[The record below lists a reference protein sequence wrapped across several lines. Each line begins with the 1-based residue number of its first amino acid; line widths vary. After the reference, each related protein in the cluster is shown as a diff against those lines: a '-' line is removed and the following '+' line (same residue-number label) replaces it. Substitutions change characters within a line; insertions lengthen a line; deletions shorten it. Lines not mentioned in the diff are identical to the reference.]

1 MDKVED
7 TARQEASLL
16 EIDVMAPP
24 ESGSGGYRPAPGL
37 PGGYTPFPKPRDIE
51 GEIPDEIK
59 LGAEI
64 LIGFTPAGVAI
75 DFKDLAIAIEEN
87 DPVLAIAAGIG
98 FIPVV
103 GDLFKVPYK
112 MGRASAKQAKY
123 LKKLEK
129 ELGSDGIDQIRK
141 KTSDTTQAA
150 AKASR
155 VIRVLEPKIILDAN
169 DDFRRAVYPIVVD
182 GHDYVVTLVK
192 RSYGAPV
199 QVSFNV
205 PGAEGFPM
213 TGLGKVWRVYE
224 GTLDTVKD
232 FSKRFPNEKSFSF
245 SGAVQGGP
253 RPTPGEATKRARAFS
268 TMFKR
273 KMSRDPELAAMVK
286 GVRDASR
293 HGDANTWKIDL
304 HELRRII
311 KEEINFL
318 PKRNN
323 SIILETGANRLHVEV
338 ANTPKAR
345 NQGLMYRTILGEDCG
360 MLFAFPASEV
370 QSFWMK
376 NTPLPL
382 SIAFINESGNI
393 TNIEELQPFCLG
405 SVYSSRPV
413 KFALEMKQGWFKEN
427 DVKPGDNIRGLPS
440 NPLN

>member
-1 MDKVED
+1 MKLNR
-7 TARQEASLL
+7 RQLRSIIQEELML
-16 EIDVMAPP
+16 EIDLMAPP
-24 ESGSGGYRPAPGL
+24 ESGSGGHRPAPGL
-37 PGGYTPFPKPRDIE
+37 PGGYTPFPKPRDLK
-51 GEIPDEIK
+51 GEIPDDIK

-64 LIGFTPAGVAI
+64 LIGFTPAGVAV

-169 DDFRRAVYPIVVD
+169 DDFRRAVYPMTVD
-182 GHDYVVTLVK
+182 GSEYVVTLIK

-199 QVSFNV
+199 QVSFNI
-205 PGAEGFPM
+205 PGSEAFKM
-213 TGLGKVWRVYE
+213 TGKGNVMRVVD
-224 GTLDTVKD
+224 GVFDTIKD
-232 FSKRFPNEKSFSF
+232 FNKRFPGEKSFSF
-245 SGAVQGGP
+245 TGAVQGGP
-253 RPTPGEATKRARAFS
+253 RPSPGEATKRARVFS
-268 TMFKR
+268 GLLQR
-273 KMSRDPELAAMVK
+273 KISRDPELAKMVK

-311 KEEINFL
+311 QEVLAKKTVAGSYPDESYEEGTVKNLMLDKETSHGGWPDGPSKSFT
-318 PKRNN
+318 
-323 SIILETGANRLHVEV
+323 S
-338 ANTPKAR
+338 
-345 NQGLMYRTILGEDCG
+345 
-360 MLFAFPASEV
+360 SEPV
-370 QSFWMK
+370 NKQIAKWLRDMK
-376 NTPLPL
+376 M
-382 SIAFINESGNI
+382 
-393 TNIEELQPFCLG
+393 
-405 SVYSSRPV
+405 V
-413 KFALEMKQGWFKEN
+413 KK
-427 DVKPGDNIRGLPS
+427 
-440 NPLN
+440 